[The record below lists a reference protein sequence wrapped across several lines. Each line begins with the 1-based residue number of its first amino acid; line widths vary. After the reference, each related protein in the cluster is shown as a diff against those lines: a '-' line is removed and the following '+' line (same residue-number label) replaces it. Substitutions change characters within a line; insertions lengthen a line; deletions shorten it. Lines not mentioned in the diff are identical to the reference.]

1 VELPDR
7 AVEDFPT
14 PQEIRSLGRLSG
26 FQFFGEGEHAL
37 YEFFRGITTEIQ
49 KIGFDSGGIGFEDEF
64 AREMGQASSV
74 GSGADELPANES
86 EFVGEEE
93 FSLKGRGLAGGGIG
107 QKEDEENSSSQHEEG
122 PDEFWSV
129 G

>member
-1 VELPDR
+1 MAQRSAAEWRPHNERIKCAIFLKQIIARVTDLPPDAPMIIRRELDL
-7 AVEDFPT
+7 A
-14 PQEIRSLGRLSG
+14 
-26 FQFFGEGEHAL
+26 
-37 YEFFRGITTEIQ
+37 IQ
-49 KIGFDSGGIGFEDEF
+49 MIEDEF
-64 AREMGQASSV
+64 AREMGQASAV
-74 GSGADELPANES
+74 GSGADELSANEA

-93 FSLKGRGLAGGGIG
+93 FALKGRGLAGGGIG